1 MIEAMEELFPA
12 EVKWTRPEGGMF
24 LFATLPEGLD
34 AMELFEK
41 AVERNVAYVPG
52 SVFHTDGGGKNTMRL
67 NFSFPEPDVIRE
79 GIARLGK
86 MLKEEIYTK

>member
-1 MIEAMEELFPA
+1 
-12 EVKWTRPEGGMF
+12 MF

-34 AMELFEK
+34 ALSLFEK
-41 AVERNVAYVPG
+41 AVANKVAYVPG
-52 SVFHTDGGGKNTMRL
+52 GFFHPVGGGENTMRL

-79 GIARLGK
+79 GIARLGN